1 MLKRELRL
9 LKSNETPAVDGDQH
23 DPVDTAAE
31 AQVVENVS
39 DGEIIAEDGAVDT
52 DEGVTM
58 TPAEAAE
65 AARFRRMAA
74 DKAARQVMLE
84 QIMAELAEFDDLS
97 SAA

>member
-9 LKSNETPAVDGDQH
+9 LKSNEPPEVDGDQH
-23 DPVDTAAE
+23 DLVDAAAE
-31 AQVVENVS
+31 AQAVQNVT
-39 DGEIIAEDGAVDT
+39 DTGIT
-52 DEGVTM
+52 DESDAGEVDDGMQM